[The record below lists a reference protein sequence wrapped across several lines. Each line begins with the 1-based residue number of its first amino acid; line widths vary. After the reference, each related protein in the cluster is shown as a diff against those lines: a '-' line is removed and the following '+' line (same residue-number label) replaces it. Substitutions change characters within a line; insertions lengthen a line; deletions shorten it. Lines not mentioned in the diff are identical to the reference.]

1 MRCTDTIIAAFLA
14 HPKYCRRE
22 DFIQTEIQHILQ
34 FNSWAFAI
42 YLPLDVAKHTLKQ
55 CLPDII
61 RKQLSTGLWGKK
73 FAEKK
78 SYDILKALKHAGM
91 LKDLISNG
99 ILCYDPYKS
108 FYKSKNFYGFLVR
121 RDFIGS
127 PLPDDAVLQR
137 QLISQITQHQMDDGS
152 WEGTVI
158 ATSLQIEKLLEL
170 GLNKKD
176 SHIVKGVNWLF
187 NQFRESV
194 KRQRPN
200 VSWKISVKNLFT
212 GESCGAEFRSALK
225 EMPEEDPKHGCFMSL
240 PLIQTAFALRTLV
253 HLGFGNDKRVL
264 KGYESLLDIQ
274 LLPERQQDL
283 DSKRPSGSWCAIG
296 CRKMVEKRVKIE
308 QKAKQKG

>member
-22 DFIQTEIQHILQ
+22 DFIQTGIQFVLD
-34 FNSWAFAI
+34 NYWTFAR
-42 YLPLDVAKHTLKQ
+42 YLPVNAAKSTLNQ
-55 CLPDII
+55 CLPDIT
-61 RKQLSTGLWGKK
+61 RKHLSTGLWGKK

-78 SYDILKALKHAGM
+78 SYDILKALKHTGM
-91 LKDLISNG
+91 LQNLITNG
-99 ILCYDPYKS
+99 TLRYDPYKS

-137 QLISQITQHQMDDGS
+137 QFISQVTQSQMDDGS

-158 ATSLQIEKLLEL
+158 STSIQIEKLLEL
-170 GLNKKD
+170 GLSADN
-176 SHIVKGVNWLF
+176 SHIVKGVNWLL

-194 KRQRPN
+194 ERQRPH

-212 GESCGAEFRSALK
+212 SEDCRAEFRSALK

-253 HLGFGNDKRVL
+253 CLGFGNDERVL

-274 LLPERQQDL
+274 LIPERQQGL
-283 DSKRPSGSWCAIG
+283 DSKRPTGSWCAIG
-296 CRKMVEKRVKIE
+296 CRQMVEERVKTGRE
-308 QKAKQKG
+308 AKQKD